1 MFREYF
7 VVARYIANIPEGTD
21 IEKFVLDQVSEDV
34 VSSMKNSEDNFKFF
48 LYDTFTVLPGEE
60 VDIDEFEDEE

>member
-7 VVARYIANIPEGTD
+7 VVARYIANIPEGAD
-21 IEKFVLDQVSEDV
+21 IDKFVLDQVSEDL
-34 VSSMKNSEDNFKFF
+34 VSSMKNSEDNLKSF
-48 LYDTFTVLPGEE
+48 LDATFSVLPGEE